1 MATMVPERRG
11 RPRAEDSR
19 QKLAQVITV
28 ARDLFC
34 ELGYRA
40 VTMREVAE
48 RASVS
53 TRTLYNRYADK
64 LSLFAA
70 CLDVGATAFP
80 RIAPGPGET
89 TEQILARHAA
99 EIVRVLSID
108 TSVRL
113 GVLVYREGADFPE
126 MLRAAEANQHRHLVL
141 PLARYLDQVGL
152 AAPGAERAA
161 SLFIAM
167 ALSEWQRCV
176 TFRHPM
182 PSAVEIDRHAA
193 FVARTFLHGMVRDHD

>member
-1 MATMVPERRG
+1 MAAAAERRG
-11 RPRAEDSR
+11 RPTAEASR
-19 QKLAQVITV
+19 QKLADVITV

-48 RASVS
+48 RARVS
-53 TRTLYNRYADK
+53 TRTLYNRHADK

-89 TEQILARHAA
+89 VEHILTRHAA

-113 GVLVYREGADFPE
+113 GMLVYREGADFPD

-141 PLARYLDQVGL
+141 PLAHYLQETGL
-152 AAPGAERAA
+152 EAPGAERSA

-176 TFRHPM
+176 TFRDPL
-182 PSAVEIDRHAA
+182 PGDAEIDRHAA
-193 FVARTFLHGMVRDHD
+193 FVARTFLHGVAPDRD